1 MDPKMG
7 SEWAAGGGGVVRVWE
22 LAFLKMELSL
32 HGFK

>member
-1 MDPKMG
+1 MDPKTG
-7 SEWAAGGGGVVRVWE
+7 SEWAAGEGVGMSVWG